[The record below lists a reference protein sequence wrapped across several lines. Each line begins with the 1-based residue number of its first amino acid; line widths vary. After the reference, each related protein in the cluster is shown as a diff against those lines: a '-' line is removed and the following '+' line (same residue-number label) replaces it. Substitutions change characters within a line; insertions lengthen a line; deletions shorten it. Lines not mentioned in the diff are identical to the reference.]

1 MNLFCG
7 DIVSFKQDSLWSWF
21 ICGLTTLC
29 VILTIGFSSALGVL
43 FPVFMNS
50 FGENR
55 ESTGQFYV
63 ILDRCNNKGCLWS
76 FVKFKL
82 DHTCNY

>member
-1 MNLFCG
+1 MWWHIKGKGVEETRAFWSEIGITMNLFSG
-7 DIVSFKQDSLWSWF
+7 IIVSFKQDSLWSWF
-21 ICGLTTLC
+21 VCGLTTLC

-55 ESTGQFYV
+55 ESTGQFM
-63 ILDRCNNKGCLWS
+63 
-76 FVKFKL
+76 
-82 DHTCNY
+82 